1 MAPSRDPQRLLLLL
15 LMLVI
20 VVGLLRNA
28 QDWVPGELESKIILV
43 RPA

>member
-15 LMLVI
+15 LVLVI
-20 VVGLLRNA
+20 LVVLLKNA

-43 RPA
+43 KPA